1 MLRTSL
7 LARFVGLAASVAV
20 AASLTGCVATAPAEP
35 TGGLAVVV
43 GGRSNMPA
51 ADFHGVAAQV
61 LGNAVESQALVSLVV
76 ADGAPYVVETHSL
89 RTAGE
94 DDDARRAS
102 EDTNGRGLRDEIASA
117 VARTPETDLLRA
129 LGLAAEEIASA
140 PGRHTV
146 LVIDSGLS
154 TIGAMDFRQPG
165 LLDADPED
173 LVASLQAADALPDLS
188 GVHLVFQGLG
198 DTAAPQGD
206 VGAVARTQLADLW
219 TAVALAAGAVDVNVE
234 STALRGEPVAGLPP
248 VSVVGPGGGLT
259 CTENTVVLDGGDVA
273 FQADTAVFRDPTA
286 ATATLQPIADRMRL
300 PGVTG
305 TLTGTTADVGDDE
318 GQRRLSRERAQAVA
332 DLLQS
337 LGVPARSMTVVGLG
351 SDFPGYVDDHDENGA
366 LSPAAAALNRKV
378 VIELTGGG
386 TTLACG

>member
-1 MLRTSL
+1 MLPSSVVARVLAIAGSL
-7 LARFVGLAASVAV
+7 AL
-20 AASLTGCVATAPAEP
+20 AASLTGCLETVPTEP

-43 GGRSNMPA
+43 GARANMPQ
-51 ADFHGVAAQV
+51 ADLHGVAAQV

-76 ADGAPYVVETHSL
+76 ADGAPYAVETRAL
-89 RTAGE
+89 RTTGE
-94 DDDARRAS
+94 DDESRRAS
-102 EDTNGRGLRDEIASA
+102 EDANRRALREDIASA
-117 VARTPETDLLRA
+117 VARTPETDLLSA

-146 LVIDSGLS
+146 LVVDSGLS
-154 TIGAMDFRQPG
+154 TTGAMDFRQPG

-188 GVHLVFQGLG
+188 GLHLVFQGLG
-198 DTAAPQGD
+198 DTATPQGD
-206 VGAVARTQLADLW
+206 IGAAARTQLADLW
-219 TAVALAAGAVDVNVE
+219 TAVTLAAGAVDVNVE
-234 STALRGEPVAGLPP
+234 STPLRGESVAGLPP

-286 ATATLQPIADRMRL
+286 ATATLQPIADRMQL

-337 LGVPARSMTVVGLG
+337 LGVPPDSMTVVGLG
-351 SDFPGYVDDHDENGA
+351 SDFPGYVDDHDEQGN
-366 LSPAAAALNRKV
+366 LVPATAALNRKV
-378 VIELTGGG
+378 IIELAGTG
-386 TTLACG
+386 TTVVCG